1 MDQNSYHVL
10 NTRPLPCF
18 ASSSVNVS
26 LALNIEVVE
35 GFEIPCEIAGGNMC
49 VACKCIEIP
58 GG

>member
-18 ASSSVNVS
+18 ASNSVNVS

-49 VACKCIEIP
+49 VACKMH
-58 GG
+58 